1 MMLGRAWRPVTT
13 LLSLLFLTQTSCC
26 TTLGYKIGD
35 AIDGEVPSPQ
45 SDALVRAGRVYAGR
59 AVEVT
64 TQDGRVIV
72 GERETNHDLTR
83 PELRELYLGLADR
96 SSSAPRLPLP
106 GDTILVSTG
115 ARRGWMRFDRF
126 AELKP
131 RPGAVLLDTTGAIE
145 AVFDLADIIAPMNLP
160 WSSIVRLQWADS
172 TRLDDPRLLLPV
184 LAKIPLNPRIVT
196 VATESGAREEF
207 RSWEVA
213 RVETIHT
220 RPATTVGTLTGLG
233 FDFLLMYLAG
243 HYMYGGLSGVD

>member
-1 MMLGRAWRPVTT
+1 MLGRAWRPVTT
-13 LLSLLFLTQTSCC
+13 LLSFVFLTQTSCC
-26 TTLGYKIGD
+26 TILGYKIGD
-35 AIDGEVPSPQ
+35 AIDGEIPSRQ

-59 AVEVT
+59 AMEVT
-64 TQDGRVIV
+64 TRDGRVIV
-72 GERETNHDLTR
+72 GARETNHEFTR

-115 ARRGWMRFDRF
+115 ARRGWTRFDRF
-126 AELKP
+126 VERKP

-145 AVFDLADIIAPMNLP
+145 AVFDLADTNAPMTVT
-160 WSSIVRLQWADS
+160 WSSIARLQWADS

-184 LAKIPLNPRIVT
+184 LARIPLNPRIVT
-196 VATESGAREEF
+196 ISTESGAREEF

-220 RPATTVGTLTGLG
+220 RPATTIWTLTGLG
-233 FDFLLMYLAG
+233 FDIVLLYLAAN
-243 HYMYGGLSGVD
+243 YTYGGLSGMD